1 MPRYFAGLALFGPV
15 LLLGSALLAAPASA
29 RSNAAERAETRQLN
43 REAAENARA
52 HNSPAY
58 TVKNAAANM
67 PDNTPPAAAPTA
79 TVKVAATE
87 PPAEP
92 LTAGSTQPLTS
103 VANPPDKIA
112 TANVFD
118 RSGTLIGAVQKVE
131 LGAGGM
137 PTDLNVALLG
147 TAERIVTLDA
157 ARVQYDPSENRIVTD
172 QSRAEILALPDAKPN
187 GMQGRYPGRW
197 RMWAPVS

>member
-1 MPRYFAGLALFGPV
+1 MEEPMPRHFADLV
-15 LLLGSALLAAPASA
+15 LLSTSVLGCVLLAAPASA

-43 REAAENARA
+43 LDAAQNARA

-58 TVKNAAANM
+58 RVRNAAANV

-79 TVKVAATE
+79 PVKVAAVE
-87 PPAEP
+87 PAASSAQP
-92 LTAGSTQPLTS
+92 LTA

-172 QSRAEILALPDAKPN
+172 QSRAEILALPDAKPH
-187 GMQGRYPGRW
+187 GMQG
-197 RMWAPVS
+197 